1 MTTEPIGR
9 RAQNRLA
16 RHQQLT
22 EAATEI
28 ISESGLEGLTMQAV
42 AERVDCAVGTIY
54 TYFSS
59 KSALLAE
66 LQVEAL
72 QTLGSAFER
81 SSQVWDTEIEEAGL
95 DEALA
100 TLVRLVALGH
110 LFVAAQDL
118 HPREFELLQVHIA
131 TARRELTPEDTPE
144 VVPHALAMLA
154 RLSQLIDRAV
164 EVGALS
170 TRAEMGVDEQQT
182 LRRTL
187 RWLGG
192 LNGALMVSNATSDPA
207 WLTAEELDGRR
218 LAIALGQ
225 DMLLGWGAPPRT
237 LASANEFVAD
247 LAARG
252 QLMRRGGELADVV
265 TAEALPVDGSLID
278 AEGAALDGHT
288 LDGHAPDGNA
298 ARTGTDRGD

>member
-1 MTTEPIGR
+1 MSTEPIGR

-22 EAATEI
+22 TAATEI
-28 ISESGLEGLTMQAV
+28 ISEAGLEGLTMQAV

-54 TYFSS
+54 TYFPS

-72 QTLGSAFER
+72 RTLGSAFER
-81 SSQVWDTEIEEAGL
+81 SSQVWDTEIEAAGL
-95 DEALA
+95 DDALA
-100 TLVRLVALGH
+100 TLVRLVAIGH
-110 LFVAAQDL
+110 LFVAAPEL

-131 TARRELTPEDTPE
+131 TPRRELTPEDTPE

-170 TRAEMGVDEQQT
+170 NRAELERDDKQT

-218 LAIALGQ
+218 LAIALAQ

-237 LASANEFVAD
+237 LASANEFVRSLEERD
-247 LAARG
+247 V
-252 QLMRRGGELADVV
+252 LMRRGGQLEDAV
-265 TAEALPVDGSLID
+265 TTDSV
-278 AEGAALDGHT
+278 ALDGSVVDSAGT
-288 LDGHAPDGNA
+288 SFDGHGPGAGSDQSVVD
-298 ARTGTDRGD
+298 TGD